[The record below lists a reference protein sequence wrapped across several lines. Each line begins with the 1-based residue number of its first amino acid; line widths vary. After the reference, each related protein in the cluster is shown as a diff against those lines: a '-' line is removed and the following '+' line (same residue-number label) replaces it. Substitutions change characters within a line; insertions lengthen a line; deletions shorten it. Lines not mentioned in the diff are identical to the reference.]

1 MLRARMYLLLLCT
14 LVLVGASPP
23 SGALAQPWPE
33 EPPEPEIRTLGL
45 PTGWRYIHGDGR
57 HNSPCLGDMTAGL
70 DCVVDTMQAC
80 SAWQP
85 HKFGQGAPGYPYGP
99 DWKDD
104 YHPLCHPLRYT
115 PHHAPFAEPR
125 TFSNAFMRLL
135 EPGIGLVIYRAH
147 GFVFPDI
154 RYGDAPENPYQ
165 IRRGDLIVLR
175 LGFICEESVAQ
186 SLLWEKAL
194 ADDPDFATLR
204 ARLPEDDC
212 YVPFGGA
219 ALERRSLVGGD
230 NANSTRTKPLAPSGG
245 LLPLDPEVIGPGR
258 LAEGI
263 GTQLT
268 PFVG

>member
-1 MLRARMYLLLLCT
+1 MLRARMSLLLLCA
-14 LVLVGASPP
+14 LVLIGAAPP
-23 SGALAQPWPE
+23 SGVLAQPWPE
-33 EPPEPEIRTLGL
+33 EPPEPEIHALGL

-99 DWKDD
+99 DWKDY
-104 YHPLCHPLRYT
+104 YHPLCQPLRYT

-125 TFSNAFMRLL
+125 TLGNAFMRLL

-154 RYGDAPENPYQ
+154 RYDGAPENPYQ
-165 IRRGDLIVLR
+165 VRRGDYVVVELT
-175 LGFICEESVAQ
+175 FICEELVAQ

-212 YVPFGGA
+212 YVPFGPASAVLRWNEGRWWA
-219 ALERRSLVGGD
+219 VT
-230 NANSTRTKPLAPSGG
+230 TRTVRERNPWPLLEDFYRS
-245 LLPLDPEVIGPGR
+245 IR
-258 LAEGI
+258 K
-263 GTQLT
+263 
-268 PFVG
+268 